1 MMFAGPAPR
10 SSKGGLRMSSAEPGF
25 LAGVATIVFVVVA
38 AVATWVYVLRN
49 RFHGRDGDRDQG
61 EA

>member
-1 MMFAGPAPR
+1 
-10 SSKGGLRMSSAEPGF
+10 MSSAEPGF